1 MGDSGLFGPG
11 TVTWTVNREL
21 VLLAGGG
28 RALLLQVAHPL
39 VAAGVEQHSDYRRD
53 PWGRLYRTL
62 DLTTKIAFGDAEVA
76 RRAADRVRG
85 THGRVHGVSAEGMPY
100 DARDPALLTWVWAT
114 LVDTAL
120 LVYQRAVRPLA
131 PGELARYHAEQV
143 RFAEAFGVPPGYAP
157 ADPAAFRAYWERMV
171 AEELRVTA
179 AARAVARSTL
189 SPPGC
194 RRRRGCRSGRSGCSP
209 RGCCPRRCARATG
222 SAGAPAG
229 RARCAPAPARRGR
242 CSRWCRRR
250 PASSRP
256 RGRLAAQRDRR
267 VCEVRDALQLAD
279 ALGDLLAGPGAGRAR
294 CRTPRR

>member
-1 MGDSGLFGPG
+1 MGASGLFGPE

-62 DLTTKIAFGDAEVA
+62 DLTTKIAFGDAEIA
-76 RRAADRVRG
+76 GRAADRVWR
-85 THGRVHGVSAEGMPY
+85 THGRVHGVSAEGAPY

-120 LVYQRAVRPLA
+120 LVYERSVRPLA

-143 RFAEAFGVPPGYAP
+143 RFAEAFGVPPGHAP

-171 AEELRVTA
+171 AEELHVTD

-189 SPPGC
+189 SPPGL
-194 RRRRGCRSGRSGCSP
+194 
-209 RGCCPRRCARATG
+209 
-222 SAGAPAG
+222 
-229 RARCAPAPARRGR
+229 PAPAR
-242 CSRWCRRR
+242 
-250 PASSRP
+250 
-256 RGRLAAQRDRR
+256 LAFR
-267 VCEVRDALQLAD
+267 
-279 ALGDLLAGPGAGRAR
+279 ALGVVTAGLLPPPVRADYGFGWGAGRAR
-294 CRTPRR
+294 AMRAGARATRTLLPLVPKPAREFPVARRASRAARSGRPRSS